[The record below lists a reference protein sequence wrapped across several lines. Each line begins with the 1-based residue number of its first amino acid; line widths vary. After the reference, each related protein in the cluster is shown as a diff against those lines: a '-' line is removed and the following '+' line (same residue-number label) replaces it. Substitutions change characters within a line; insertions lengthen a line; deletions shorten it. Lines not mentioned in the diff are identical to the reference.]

1 MDDLA
6 VRTGRRIGWLLFV
19 LGVIVVV
26 GYAAYAFATDDAV
39 PAFLKTA
46 VAAVVVGLVL
56 LLISVLRQRL
66 VARKTDKYKEV
77 EI

>member
-19 LGVIVVV
+19 LGVLVVAS
-26 GYAAYAFATDDAV
+26 YAAYAFAADDV
-39 PAFLKTA
+39 IPAFLKTA
-46 VAAVVVGLVL
+46 IAAVVVGMVL
-56 LLISVLRQRL
+56 LFISVLRQRL
-66 VARKTDKYKEV
+66 IARKTDKYEEV

>member
-19 LGVIVVV
+19 LGVLVVA
-26 GYAAYAFATDDAV
+26 GYAAYAFADDDAV

-46 VAAVVVGLVL
+46 VAAVVVGMVL
-56 LLISVLRQRL
+56 LFISVLRQRL
-66 VARKTDKYKEV
+66 IARKTDKYEEV